1 MNKQER
7 LNNAI
12 DVVFSKYDTNKSNTL
27 EHHELKVV
35 LKDVFAK
42 LKLKKEVSD
51 EDVDK
56 MIKAY
61 DTDKDGQISKEEFRA
76 LVEKCIK

>member
-1 MNKQER
+1 M
-7 LNNAI
+7 
-12 DVVFSKYDTNKSNTL
+12 

-35 LKDVFAK
+35 LRDVFAK

-56 MIKAY
+56 MINAY